1 MNTFTFTTDYADC
14 GADITATI
22 AVDGHDLV
30 IVGALQNGIVIDTN
44 IVADGHR
51 HTIAVSLL
59 EAAGDYAHE
68 NDLYEEADAYVPE
81 RKHWEVREDRNG
93 Y

>member
-1 MNTFTFTTDYADC
+1 MKTFAFTTDYADC
-14 GADITATI
+14 GSDITVTI
-22 AVDGHDLV
+22 AVDGSDLF
-30 IVGALQNGIVIDTN
+30 IVEAIQDGAVIDTS

-59 EAAGDYAHE
+59 EAAGDYAHD
-68 NDLYEEADAYVPE
+68 NDLYEQEDRYVPE
-81 RKHWEVREDRNG
+81 RKHWEVRESRNG

>member
-1 MNTFTFTTDYADC
+1 MKTFVLTTDYADC
-14 GADITATI
+14 GSDITVTI
-22 AVDGHDLV
+22 AVDGRDLA
-30 IVGALQNGIVIDTN
+30 IVAALQDGVVIDTD

-51 HTIAVSLL
+51 HTIAVLLL
-59 EAAGDYAHE
+59 EAAGDYAHD

-81 RKHWEVREDRNG
+81 RKHWEVREDRFG